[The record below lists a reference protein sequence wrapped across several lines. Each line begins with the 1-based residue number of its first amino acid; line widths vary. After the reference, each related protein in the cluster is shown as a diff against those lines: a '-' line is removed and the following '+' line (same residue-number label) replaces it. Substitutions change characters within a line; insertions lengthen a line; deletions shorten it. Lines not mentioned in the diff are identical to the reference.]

1 MLFDSEMRLIE
12 NDNSTGEQM
21 GFDECRKLCESILKI
36 VKMRLINVEVHFLQ
50 LKHNS
55 SQKNKTLITL
65 PNLARAMS
73 HLLCKC
79 KYQL

>member
-1 MLFDSEMRLIE
+1 MLLDSEMRLIE
-12 NDNSTGEQM
+12 NDKSTGEHM

-55 SQKNKTLITL
+55 SQKKQNINNIAKSSQSNVT
-65 PNLARAMS
+65 PVV
-73 HLLCKC
+73 
-79 KYQL
+79 QV